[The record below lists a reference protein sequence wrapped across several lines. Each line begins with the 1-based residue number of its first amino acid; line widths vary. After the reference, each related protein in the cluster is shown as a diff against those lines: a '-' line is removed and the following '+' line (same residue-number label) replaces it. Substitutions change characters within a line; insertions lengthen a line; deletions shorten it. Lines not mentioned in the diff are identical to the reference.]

1 VKRKS
6 QPRTSAYKR
15 ALAARMIREGE
26 SYAETA
32 LAVGVHKRTIAR
44 WMKDES
50 FLAIV
55 HGQGVMSL
63 GPIQVQAAAGDVVHD
78 LPAEESWLWVD
89 ASAADAP
96 AVLGSLLV
104 EGATHL
110 RVAFISA
117 PERAEAVRASLAQ
130 KRFPL
135 FDGERTTV
143 LVPAA
148 LEALQEPE
156 ALGLLVRVCTAD
168 PAEAFRTF
176 LSLWQ
181 FRAQE
186 TKDVRLLGAHLWSA
200 QETFIAEI
208 AEHPHVYALKARKL
222 GQSTIAC
229 AYDAFVLRFRDPNAR
244 VHLFSRRARA
254 ALELLTAVRFG
265 LERLPSW
272 LRLPTRTTAREIELD
287 AGPHDR
293 RLALSY
299 PTTDDTA
306 VEATATHTH
315 IDEWA
320 DMPNPDRVYQAL
332 EPTFTAPGCTSLI
345 VTTGAGPAN
354 PSADYWR
361 RCRAGEGLHH
371 PVFIPATARPGR
383 DQAWLADKRR
393 TMLPDAFATEYA
405 LSWEAALAGTGAR
418 VFSAEEIDAAITD
431 AQPLVQSALPGRK
444 YVIGWDIGSRH
455 DFSVGIVLDVTE
467 EPIQLAT
474 YTRLRGDYPQ
484 IQRAIQDLHR
494 AFAASSFTVI
504 EDNAI
509 GAAVADNL
517 AISAHQLRRFT
528 TSKTSKERIIEA
540 LRAQLQFQ
548 LIKFHPSLKQ
558 LESELRD
565 YQLPDTNVVQDSV
578 MSLAIALEH
587 AIEARGFQARGRIDR
602 DLFRRLNASPYE
614 AWLDER
620 DARVPAPPDP
630 RVHLV
635 TESGKIAGSTSK
647 SNLERMR
654 ATLEPRCGPLTAV
667 PARAPADRSA
677 RDVPGVRTR

>member
-1 VKRKS
+1 
-6 QPRTSAYKR
+6 
-15 ALAARMIREGE
+15 MIREGK

-32 LAVGVHKRTIAR
+32 DAVGVHKRTIAR
-44 WMKDES
+44 WMKEES
-50 FLAIV
+50 FLAMV
-55 HGQGVMSL
+55 PGQGVMSL
-63 GPIQVQAAAGDVVHD
+63 GPVQVRAADSDVLHD
-78 LPAEESWLWVD
+78 VPAEESWLWVSVPD
-89 ASAADAP
+89 SV
-96 AVLGSLLV
+96 VLGSLLV
-104 EGATHL
+104 EEATHL
-110 RVAFISA
+110 RVAFITA
-117 PERAEAVRASLAQ
+117 PERAEAVRASLEQ

-135 FDGERTTV
+135 LDGERSAV

-148 LEALQEPE
+148 LEALQDPG
-156 ALGLLVRVCTAD
+156 ALDLFVRICTAD
-168 PAEAFRTF
+168 PAEAFQAF
-176 LSLWQ
+176 LSVWQ

-186 TKDVRLLGAHLWSA
+186 TKDVRVLGADLWSA

-229 AYDAFVLRFRDPNAR
+229 AYDAYVLRFRDPNAR
-244 VHLFSRRARA
+244 VHLFSRRERA
-254 ALELLTAVRFG
+254 ALELLTALKFG

-272 LRLPTRTTAREIELD
+272 LRLPARTTAREIELD

-293 RLALSY
+293 RIALCY

-320 DMPNPDRVYQAL
+320 DMPRPDIVYQAL

-361 RCRAGEGLHH
+361 RCLDGEGLHH
-371 PVFIPATARPGR
+371 PVFIPATARPDR
-383 DQAWLADKRR
+383 DQAWLDHKRR
-393 TMLPDAFATEYA
+393 TMLPDAFSTEYA
-405 LSWEAALAGTGAR
+405 LTWQAAIAGTGGR

-431 AQPLVQSALPGRK
+431 ARPLVQSAIPGRK

-467 EPIQLAT
+467 ERIDVAN
-474 YTRLRGDYPQ
+474 YVRFKGDYPQ
-484 IQRAIQDLHR
+484 IQRAIHDLHR

-517 AISAHQLRRFT
+517 TIPAPQLRRFT

-540 LRAQLQFQ
+540 LRAQLQLQ

-558 LESELRD
+558 VESELRD
-565 YQLPDTNVVQDSV
+565 YQLPDKNVVQDSV
-578 MSLAIALEH
+578 MALAITLDPA
-587 AIEARGFQARGRIDR
+587 AEARAFQARGRIDR
-602 DLFRRLNASPYE
+602 DLFRRLNASSY
-614 AWLDER
+614 ADWLDER
-620 DARVPAPPDP
+620 DARVRAPPDP
-630 RVHLV
+630 PVHLV
-635 TESGKIAGSTSK
+635 TESGKIAGSTNE

-654 ATLEPRCGPLTAV
+654 AALEPHHGPLTAV
-667 PARAPADRSA
+667 PA
-677 RDVPGVRTR
+677 